1 MFLFPLNG
9 PCWKVTAK
17 FNVRTFPASDTLDPE
32 PFRTHWVFCWLPL
45 PGVIELTGAAP
56 ASVNNVKAFAALV
69 YVIEQAFDVVR
80 LALNSTET
88 VVRSD
93 APAESEN

>member
-17 FNVRTFPASDTLDPE
+17 FNVRTAPASDTLDPE
-32 PFRTHWVFCWLPL
+32 PFRTHWVFIWLPL
-45 PGVIELTGAAP
+45 PGVIEPTGAAP
-56 ASVNNVKAFAALV
+56 VSVNNARAFVALV
-69 YVIEQAFDVVR
+69 YVTEQAFDVAT
-80 LALNSTET
+80 LELNSTET

-93 APAESEN
+93 APAGSEN